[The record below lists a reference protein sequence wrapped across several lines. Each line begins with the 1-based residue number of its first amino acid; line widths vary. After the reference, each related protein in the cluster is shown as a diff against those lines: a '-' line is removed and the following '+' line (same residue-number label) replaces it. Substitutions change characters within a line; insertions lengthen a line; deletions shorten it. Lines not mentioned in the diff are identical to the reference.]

1 MAEVIGI
8 IRTEY
13 WGEGNWAGKKVQKF
27 HRDSLESVVE
37 YLTVHVQGETPQAWA
52 NNDEEAVFYTGLED
66 IQVLSSQGPC

>member
-37 YLTVHVQGETPQAWA
+37 YLTVH
-52 NNDEEAVFYTGLED
+52 
-66 IQVLSSQGPC
+66 I